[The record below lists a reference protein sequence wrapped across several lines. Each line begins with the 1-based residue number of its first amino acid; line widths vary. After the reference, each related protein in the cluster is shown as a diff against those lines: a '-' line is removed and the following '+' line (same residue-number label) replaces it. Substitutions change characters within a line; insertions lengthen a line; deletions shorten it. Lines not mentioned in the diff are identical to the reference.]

1 MQHEKAGRRAS
12 QWGRWERRSR
22 AQRYDAFVCGAS
34 EKASAIRQGAAAD
47 FGTTSDALFFGTH
60 SLEREELASEM
71 FYLSLRVSNCVLV
84 CHSVD
89 YSTPV
94 ERDY

>member
-1 MQHEKAGRRAS
+1 MGTGDAAS
-12 QWGRWERRSR
+12 TVYTGPIVYQREPRWELGNPLTASKVLYKLDPLLLLITTRQKVRGVKH
-22 AQRYDAFVCGAS
+22 FVERDKLA
-34 EKASAIRQGAAAD
+34 RQ
-47 FGTTSDALFFGTH
+47 
-60 SLEREELASEM
+60 M